1 MPLEDA
7 PDDLKVSIPLS
18 FKFMTDQLKILDLR
32 L

>member
-7 PDDLKVSIPLS
+7 PDYLKVSIPLGL
-18 FKFMTDQLKILDLR
+18 KLMADQLKILDLR